1 MWVEFCDMNITM
13 KGKEDVSPKEIH
25 NNGAIIWAALNLKK
39 GLGRVNGWYLK
50 SGGRETY
57 IFSFADIDVISWVVS
72 SGGALFLTI
81 KNNQEIHAL
90 YGGT

>member
-1 MWVEFCDMNITM
+1 MYL
-13 KGKEDVSPKEIH
+13 PKEIH
-25 NNGAIIWAALNLKK
+25 NNGAIM
-39 GLGRVNGWYLK
+39 VNGWYLR

-81 KNNQEIHAL
+81 KNTRRSMLCMAEL
-90 YGGT
+90 EMGTSLGGFELRVYVTLILL